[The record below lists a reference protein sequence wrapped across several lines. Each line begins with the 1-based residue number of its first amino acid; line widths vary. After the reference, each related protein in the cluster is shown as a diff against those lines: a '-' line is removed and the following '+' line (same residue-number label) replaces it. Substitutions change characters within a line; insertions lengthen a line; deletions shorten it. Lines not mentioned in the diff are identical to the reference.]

1 MIKKVNNIKRE
12 VKLGD
17 SKLDFVINN
26 NCYLEVKSP
35 LHNLNIK
42 IPKYIPLRKKTIL
55 YAGDRLIKHMNEL
68 GKSIKKSERAIMLI
82 AFQYNSQRFGN
93 KEKSNTIKNYSKIQE
108 AVDQFNEIGVESW
121 QVNLSIDEKGVKFL
135 KHFKIGF

>member
-1 MIKKVNNIKRE
+1 MIKKVNDIKRE
-12 VKLGD
+12 QKLGD
-17 SKLDFVINN
+17 SKLDFKINN

-35 LHNLNIK
+35 LHNLNLK
-42 IPKYIPLRKKTIL
+42 IPKYIKTRKNSIL
-55 YAGDRLIKHMNEL
+55 YAGNRLVKHMDELIKSLKNN
-68 GKSIKKSERAIMLI
+68 ERAIMLI

>member
-42 IPKYIPLRKKTIL
+42 IPKYIALRNCERKSYIIFYLNKQKK
-55 YAGDRLIKHMNEL
+55 
-68 GKSIKKSERAIMLI
+68 KK
-82 AFQYNSQRFGN
+82 N
-93 KEKSNTIKNYSKIQE
+93 KN
-108 AVDQFNEIGVESW
+108 
-121 QVNLSIDEKGVKFL
+121 QV
-135 KHFKIGF
+135 